1 MRDLTYLIGVTL
13 DGFIAGPGDEVDFF
27 GLSEDFTTFLAEEYA
42 DTLPSHVRAALG
54 VADAPLSRFD
64 TVMMGRRTHDPGL
77 AAGIA
82 DPYAHL
88 HSVVLSSSPPP
99 AGVDVGAVEFT
110 AEEPLSVVRRLKAI
124 DSPLG
129 VYLAGGGRLAGQ
141 VGEEIDRLVVKK
153 YPVVAG
159 RGVPMI
165 DRPFAPDAFRL
176 QGVRTFDNGCVVL
189 EYDRAG

>member
-1 MRDLTYLIGVTL
+1 MRELTYFIGVTL
-13 DGFIAGPGDEVDFF
+13 DGFIAGPDDEVDFF
-27 GLSEDFTTFLAEEYA
+27 DLSEDFTAFLAEEYA
-42 DTLPSHVRAALG
+42 DTLPAHVRAALG
-54 VADAPLSRFD
+54 VAGAPLSRFD
-64 TVMMGRRTHDPGL
+64 TVLMGRRTHDPGL

-88 HSVVLSSSPPP
+88 RSVVVSSTPP
-99 AGVDVGAVEFT
+99 AVDVGPVEFT
-110 AEEPLSVVRRLKAI
+110 AEAPLSVVRRLKAT
-124 DSPLG
+124 DSALG
-129 VYLAGGGRLAGQ
+129 IYLAGGGRLAGQ

-159 RGVPMI
+159 HGVPMF